1 SGSLASP
8 SCKLTAPVSLGLVL
22 AISLFS
28 WIVCALHAIMPL
40 HGKAFYVPQPNGSD
54 LLPSKAPFLPLHL
67 KSREELL
74 SFYDEIGNLME
85 SKHWACRTLGRFELT
100 FNQALACEEKCRRKV
115 ESEVASVFC
124 NPILAFV
131 HGKVQPLNT
140 VVNDTYSMLSDRF
153 FPGETVAFTDK
164 GGSSWIGE
172 IIGLNKKGHS
182 PCASPEVSSNSR
194 KCDDTDQKHRSF
206 SNSLLLDVQAGSI
219 LYNIRILSP
228 DKQCSVADV
237 SASVIRRVKHKLPTH
252 KALRLFVRTFAYKK
266 SYMSSHLPWLVD
278 SDKLEELGIAGERH
292 ENARLKKV
300 LEFDMKDKPPSG
312 KKKKKNKRDKGC
324 NIWTKRKIEF
334 PSIDIR
340 RYLKTESGAERI
352 SNASRKRNSESAAS
366 PDTEMTCST
375 SSKRRAAV
383 SKQQTL
389 AVDSSIVSDKALH
402 SKCCATS
409 ASEEAETVT
418 SICSP
423 PKRKQR
429 KTSEGEIDSWESK
442 LAQLWS
448 NRRNGEKAKN
458 AYSKS
463 ADLVVKISSISQ
475 IEKFRNEDIRAD
487 LLRRFRFR
495 NEKERLKTLPVEE
508 KLECL
513 RQKRREYRLR
523 TIEERKKVEDKT
535 IFPQSLLPVPE
546 PVELPDGITSSIFGD
561 VLCIFAFIESFA
573 GLLDTE
579 GLSKLTLKTFLE
591 YLCQEN
597 VSFVYVNEVLIMFLE
612 ALLKDEQIVRIV
624 ELDTSLVKLEL
635 NLYTAPEFARIILR
649 HQAMNYQNSDEGSED
664 RLHRNLNHSEDTVLD
679 SIVENLGIR
688 EFHLFN
694 VQMKLQTFI
703 LLMDLLLRTK
713 TAGLFIQKLQEDFR
727 NASKACKNSD
737 LEGKQ
742 LTLAD
747 CLSKMPPMAASPEHM
762 DVLCKKDGRENA
774 VRQKRLKLERNEAEA
789 KLENELRRAGK
800 EYKRAKSQAEN
811 CQRYSAIGMDR
822 NFSRYWFFGSLV
834 PGLYVEKV
842 CLHLLADTE
851 SLWYHYGNEAA
862 FDHLVSALLL
872 KGRREGP
879 LKEALIALRPNIVN
893 SMISRDETKEISR
906 SQGVSSHRDMFEQKL
921 LELGRNL
928 MDNSI
933 GVMTNYDQW
942 KGKVTGARKLSEF
955 KEPLIELQQCI
966 KKELLKGVMRSTKS
980 SDSHRTNDGRCQALV
995 KSEIIR
1001 AGKVELW
1008 RNAVLH
1014 CTTWSRLFLLM
1025 CILRVCIKWKKFL
1038 YRTKCRVCRR
1048 ATEDKDHVL
1057 CEDCSVSYHIYCLRP
1072 PLEAIP
1078 DKAWYC
1084 KLCKRLGKGNDDTL
1098 KQKDD
1103 LTRQL
1108 SGTTEVE
1115 NNAYGRFRGN
1125 LNDTLVA
1132 CSSCPANYHPN
1143 GHQPPILRAMSASWL
1158 SVDYVGPVSEV
1169 MLPVDQSAG
1178 FIGPSGI

>member
-1 SGSLASP
+1 
-8 SCKLTAPVSLGLVL
+8 
-22 AISLFS
+22 
-28 WIVCALHAIMPL
+28 
-40 HGKAFYVPQPNGSD
+40 
-54 LLPSKAPFLPLHL
+54 
-67 KSREELL
+67 
-74 SFYDEIGNLME
+74 ME

-237 SASVIRRVKHKLPTH
+237 SASVIRRVKYKLPTH

-442 LAQLWS
+442 YSVHAPLKRRLAIDTSFFRLAQLWS

-495 NEKERLKTLPVEE
+495 NEKERLK
-508 KLECL
+508 
-513 RQKRREYRLR
+513 
-523 TIEERKKVEDKT
+523 
-535 IFPQSLLPVPE
+535 SL
-546 PVELPDGITSSIFGD
+546 
-561 VLCIFAFIESFA
+561 
-573 GLLDTE
+573 
-579 GLSKLTLKTFLE
+579 
-591 YLCQEN
+591 
-597 VSFVYVNEVLIMFLE
+597 
-612 ALLKDEQIVRIV
+612 
-624 ELDTSLVKLEL
+624 
-635 NLYTAPEFARIILR
+635 
-649 HQAMNYQNSDEGSED
+649 
-664 RLHRNLNHSEDTVLD
+664 
-679 SIVENLGIR
+679 
-688 EFHLFN
+688 
-694 VQMKLQTFI
+694 
-703 LLMDLLLRTK
+703 
-713 TAGLFIQKLQEDFR
+713 
-727 NASKACKNSD
+727 NACD
-737 LEGKQ
+737 
-742 LTLAD
+742 
-747 CLSKMPPMAASPEHM
+747 
-762 DVLCKKDGRENA
+762 
-774 VRQKRLKLERNEAEA
+774 
-789 KLENELRRAGK
+789 
-800 EYKRAKSQAEN
+800 
-811 CQRYSAIGMDR
+811 
-822 NFSRYWFFGSLV
+822 
-834 PGLYVEKV
+834 
-842 CLHLLADTE
+842 
-851 SLWYHYGNEAA
+851 
-862 FDHLVSALLL
+862 
-872 KGRREGP
+872 RREGNTDFVR
-879 LKEALIALRPNIVN
+879 L
-893 SMISRDETKEISR
+893 
-906 SQGVSSHRDMFEQKL
+906 
-921 LELGRNL
+921 
-928 MDNSI
+928 
-933 GVMTNYDQW
+933 
-942 KGKVTGARKLSEF
+942 
-955 KEPLIELQQCI
+955 
-966 KKELLKGVMRSTKS
+966 KKERYL
-980 SDSHRTNDGRCQALV
+980 
-995 KSEIIR
+995 
-1001 AGKVELW
+1001 
-1008 RNAVLH
+1008 
-1014 CTTWSRLFLLM
+1014 RL
-1025 CILRVCIKWKKFL
+1025 C
-1038 YRTKCRVCRR
+1038 
-1048 ATEDKDHVL
+1048 
-1057 CEDCSVSYHIYCLRP
+1057 YC
-1072 PLEAIP
+1072 
-1078 DKAWYC
+1078 YC
-1084 KLCKRLGKGNDDTL
+1084 
-1098 KQKDD
+1098 
-1103 LTRQL
+1103 
-1108 SGTTEVE
+1108 
-1115 NNAYGRFRGN
+1115 
-1125 LNDTLVA
+1125 
-1132 CSSCPANYHPN
+1132 
-1143 GHQPPILRAMSASWL
+1143 
-1158 SVDYVGPVSEV
+1158 
-1169 MLPVDQSAG
+1169 
-1178 FIGPSGI
+1178 